1 MSLLFA
7 LRALPDALVCAAD
20 DLPPPPGHRSEPQGV
35 FNGLSCLES
44 EKKCTKHVKYEI
56 KIFFAV

>member
-35 FNGLSCLES
+35 IS
-44 EKKCTKHVKYEI
+44 HVPRLVEQGKQD
-56 KIFFAV
+56 VN